1 MDDTES
7 AASAIKWLRDKAD
20 QKMHNAAALFAQI
33 QQMQERA
40 QKLQRDA
47 EQHYGWADAFEA
59 LLPAKQEAEDV

>member
-1 MDDTES
+1 MNDPE
-7 AASAIKWLRDKAD
+7 AAAGAIKWLRDKAD

-47 EQHYGWADAFEA
+47 EQHYSWAETFEA
-59 LLPAKQEAEDV
+59 LLPAKVEDDA